1 MRCDGPS
8 VQECVGGPTAET
20 DLGVISPSEV
30 VIDVR
35 EVQQGDYVRVT
46 LRFEKTKRNI
56 AADKILRNVMCT
68 DVLRSSKKFLGF
80 LLLAYGRNES
90 ETLISSF
97 ICQHKN
103 VLFVFLISFDLKQML
118 HLGAPLGSW
127 YIPHQETTV
136 PPKAR

>member
-20 DLGVISPSEV
+20 DLGVIPPSEV
-30 VIDVR
+30 VVDVR

-46 LRFEKTKRNI
+46 LRFEYSRRNI
-56 AADKILRNVMCT
+56 AADIIRRTVMYT

-90 ETLISSF
+90 ETFPSLSTIM
-97 ICQHKN
+97 
-103 VLFVFLISFDLKQML
+103 FD
-118 HLGAPLGSW
+118 PLS
-127 YIPHQETTV
+127 
-136 PPKAR
+136 